1 MRIFSQSEHMYF
13 PRVISRHGGEESK
26 GERWRRHSQ
35 VMMSCQNWSLGS
47 LHPILTLRMRNYGR
61 VPHNSPTAQIVS
73 QKMSVSHNVL
83 GQFDELLQQ
92 LLVTEGDD
100 TLQGGGAASEMSEV

>member
-1 MRIFSQSEHMYF
+1 MEKTFSSDDELPELVVGQPTPNTDIED
-13 PRVISRHGGEESK
+13 EE
-26 GERWRRHSQ
+26 
-35 VMMSCQNWSLGS
+35 LD
-47 LHPILTLRMRNYGR
+47 GR